1 MKRLI
6 FTIVLLFGI
15 VIQAQTTG
23 ALIGGGITFADSLNT
38 WKDTTGYFSGTGWL
52 YVQDTTDIIDL
63 NLDWGFVSVVIQ
75 DTGTAASVG
84 GKVDTLKLYKGVR
97 RYTNGYS
104 HTKVDTIWSS
114 EALPVRDDFWAIDT
128 VLAPGSGQVESF
140 TIMDNNIELLMIV
153 QSNSGGEL
161 SLQGRRT
168 NYVIQAKKD

>member
-1 MKRLI
+1 MKKLI
-6 FTIVLLFGI
+6 LSIVLLSGLSL
-15 VIQAQTTG
+15 AQTNG

-38 WKDTTGYFSGTGWL
+38 WKDTTGYAAGTGWL

-63 NLDWGFVSVVIQ
+63 NLDYGFVSVVIQ

-84 GKVDTLKLYKGVR
+84 GKVDTLKLYKGSI

-114 EALPVRDDFWAIDT
+114 EALPVRDDYWAIDT

-140 TIMDNNIELLMIV
+140 TIMDNNIQLLMIV
-153 QSNSGGEL
+153 QSNSGDEL
-161 SLQGRRT
+161 LLQGRRT
-168 NYVIQAKKD
+168 NYIIQAKKD